1 MANYY
6 LITCKNDFPPVDKYT
21 ITVYKDTDD
30 MTLRYRK
37 ACITSLGYLNE
48 RTIIKIEPDEL
59 CYLIRAEDLVDAMI
73 HFWGDYMYSVPDN
86 GRG

>member
-1 MANYY
+1 MAKYY

-21 ITVYKDTDD
+21 INVYTDTDG
-30 MTLRYRK
+30 MNLKYRK
-37 ACITSLGYLNE
+37 ACIICGYLNE
-48 RTIIKIEPDEL
+48 RTIIKIDPDEL
-59 CYLIRAEDLVDAMI
+59 CYLIKAEDPVDAMI